1 MSISRKRHTSTRYA
15 AWFSFALNLAD
26 LVEIAWIM
34 PSLLKRLR
42 SLPSERP
49 GLVILLCI
57 AWMLVAA
64 FVANLVEETPFDEKR
79 SRYELRDLEAVG
91 PSLLSWKED
100 RAYLNKEVEPFSGW
114 EKQVVTLEDF
124 AEEIEVSLFIPYR
137 NGQREGHG
145 EGYYSDQRHFSD
157 TFYGSEGHSETTFYR
172 SGQIRSRSSDHRL
185 LEGTSWYYYDSPSPN
200 GQKKFRGVWEG
211 GVLVSET
218 WWNSEGVETSSDKTL
233 IPAR

>member
-1 MSISRKRHTSTRYA
+1 MSMSRKRHTSTRYA

-79 SRYELRDLEAVG
+79 SRY
-91 PSLLSWKED
+91 
-100 RAYLNKEVEPFSGW
+100 
-114 EKQVVTLEDF
+114 
-124 AEEIEVSLFIPYR
+124 
-137 NGQREGHG
+137 
-145 EGYYSDQRHFSD
+145 
-157 TFYGSEGHSETTFYR
+157 
-172 SGQIRSRSSDHRL
+172 
-185 LEGTSWYYYDSPSPN
+185 
-200 GQKKFRGVWEG
+200 
-211 GVLVSET
+211 
-218 WWNSEGVETSSDKTL
+218 
-233 IPAR
+233 